1 MGKAVDRLEAMA
13 AKLESSGDYRVLR
26 RVGRRERFAV
36 SDGTPIKVGVV
47 LDVETT
53 GLDPLRDEIV
63 ELGMVKFEF
72 SPDGRVF
79 RVLSTFEAF
88 RETSV
93 SIPPEITRLTGI
105 TADMVQGKSID
116 SLEVAGFVDDA
127 AVVIA
132 HNATFDRRFCERAWP
147 VFALKAWA
155 CSMSEVD
162 WQAEGFEG
170 TKLGYL
176 LAGCGLFHDGHRAAE
191 DCRALLEVLAGHLPR
206 SGETALKRLLDT
218 ARAVTVRIWAD
229 GAPYELRETLRA
241 RGYRWSDGADGGLRA
256 WWTEVAETAIDAELA
271 FLKSEI
277 YRREVEPPMKRL
289 TAFDRFSDR
298 V

>member
-1 MGKAVDRLEAMA
+1 MGTSVDRLEAMA
-13 AKLESSGDYRVLR
+13 AKLEASGDYRVLR
-26 RVGRRERFAV
+26 RVGRRERFTAP
-36 SDGTPIKVGVV
+36 DGTSAKVGVV

-88 RETSV
+88 REPSAP
-93 SIPPEITRLTGI
+93 IPPEITRLTGI
-105 TADMVQGKSID
+105 TYDMVEGKSINP
-116 SLEVAGFVDDA
+116 LEVAGFVDDVA
-127 AVVIA
+127 IVIA
-132 HNATFDRRFCERAWP
+132 HNAAFDRRFCERAWP
-147 VFALKAWA
+147 VFTLKAWA
-155 CSMSEVD
+155 CSMSEVN
-162 WQAEGFEG
+162 WHEEGFEG

-191 DCRALLEVLAGHLPR
+191 DCRAVLEVLASPLSR

-218 ARAVTVRIWAD
+218 ARGVTVRIWAD
-229 GAPYELRETLRA
+229 RAPYELREVLRV
-241 RGYRWSDGADGGLRA
+241 RGYRWSDGTDGGLRA
-256 WWTEVAETAIDAELA
+256 WWIDVAEAELDAELA

-277 YRREVEPPMKRL
+277 YRREFEPPMKRL

-298 V
+298 I